1 MVETLKVRRFDDM
14 GTTEHNAM
22 EQLLVIP
29 EVEFEKC
36 FQQLSQTWNVYTLKK
51 INLSSLYDILV
62 FAESVSIPLL
72 SDIVKM

>member
-36 FQQLSQTWNVYTLKK
+36 FQQLSQT
-51 INLSSLYDILV
+51 
-62 FAESVSIPLL
+62 
-72 SDIVKM
+72 